1 MKKIVIKIVKIF
13 QSSMFRKWFL
23 LLLGSFAG
31 LVFCFTVYTY
41 HYFKVNLQS
50 EFTSYSKLLTERIAA
65 SVDASIDNAKQIM
78 YSLDSSS
85 NVTVYMNQKDASL
98 IFSDIHNRLAS
109 QLSAYAGS
117 LDYIDSIYLYSAASQ
132 SIATN
137 ESLVPKALSIFDD
150 INWMNSLSQASD
162 DPYLLFARKKNDL
175 YPYLLT
181 MLKPMTSANTS
192 GAIVMNLDLSQIT
205 FLSSYDT
212 DLVQDIYIISDEGKI
227 LFRDNQE
234 DILESLETVSEL
246 SIFAPAQMSSHAFI
260 DNDMPFVYVQQHSQ
274 YYPWYYVTV
283 TYISEY
289 SARMTSITSSMLT
302 FLTGIFG
309 AILILTFFFII
320 ISTSPLRIIA
330 EYLKM
335 PADDNL
341 NTISEPEVRDIIQH
355 IMIHI
360 RTNQTLSE
368 ELTRQINLQ
377 NKTTLLALQSQINPH
392 FLFNTLNTIRTQE
405 IEYLGY
411 DHVVPALTLTLSRLL
426 QYALDSTDLVTLETE
441 FYYTGLYL
449 DILNE
454 RYQKQLH
461 FDINLAENIS
471 YARIPKLII
480 QPLIENA
487 VFHGCSRSI
496 ETSNHIK
503 VSAVKNGSNCILS
516 VEDDGAGISPEKLQ
530 ELQKELQEIEKIPED
545 SIGLHNTVLRMNLL
559 FGSNFKITIHSEV
572 SQGTLI
578 CLHFPALES

>member
-227 LFRDNQE
+227 LYEHVKN
-234 DILESLETVSEL
+234 
-246 SIFAPAQMSSHAFI
+246 
-260 DNDMPFVYVQQHSQ
+260 
-274 YYPWYYVTV
+274 
-283 TYISEY
+283 
-289 SARMTSITSSMLT
+289 
-302 FLTGIFG
+302 
-309 AILILTFFFII
+309 AINNIKNGENI
-320 ISTSPLRIIA
+320 ISN
-330 EYLKM
+330 LK
-335 PADDNL
+335 NYR
-341 NTISEPEVRDIIQH
+341 S
-355 IMIHI
+355 
-360 RTNQTLSE
+360 
-368 ELTRQINLQ
+368 RQRN
-377 NKTTLLALQSQINPH
+377 
-392 FLFNTLNTIRTQE
+392 
-405 IEYLGY
+405 
-411 DHVVPALTLTLSRLL
+411 
-426 QYALDSTDLVTLETE
+426 
-441 FYYTGLYL
+441 
-449 DILNE
+449 
-454 RYQKQLH
+454 
-461 FDINLAENIS
+461 
-471 YARIPKLII
+471 
-480 QPLIENA
+480 
-487 VFHGCSRSI
+487 
-496 ETSNHIK
+496 
-503 VSAVKNGSNCILS
+503 
-516 VEDDGAGISPEKLQ
+516 
-530 ELQKELQEIEKIPED
+530 
-545 SIGLHNTVLRMNLL
+545 
-559 FGSNFKITIHSEV
+559 
-572 SQGTLI
+572 
-578 CLHFPALES
+578 